1 MHYSSFPIVP
11 IVRLPTP
18 TTTEILRGG
27 WTSVEKIQR
36 EPTVHGDMALWQCI
50 CEFFFFVSFL
60 IPLPLTSPGI
70 SDGNS
75 ELPRPVR
82 SGQVADEGGSIC
94 QVAQTETRP
103 AGNMGP
109 TKREGTR
116 QDVRFVPS
124 ALSREDGSA
133 PADPV
138 LLKHLVRPAEP

>member
-1 MHYSSFPIVP
+1 MH
-11 IVRLPTP
+11 
-18 TTTEILRGG
+18 LR
-27 WTSVEKIQR
+27 VF
-36 EPTVHGDMALWQCI
+36 C
-50 CEFFFFVSFL
+50 FFFVSFL

-75 ELPRPVR
+75 ELPRLVR
-82 SGQVADEGGSIC
+82 SGQVADEGGGGSIC

-103 AGNMGP
+103 AGNTGP
-109 TKREGTR
+109 TRREGTR
-116 QDVRFVPS
+116 QDVRFVSS